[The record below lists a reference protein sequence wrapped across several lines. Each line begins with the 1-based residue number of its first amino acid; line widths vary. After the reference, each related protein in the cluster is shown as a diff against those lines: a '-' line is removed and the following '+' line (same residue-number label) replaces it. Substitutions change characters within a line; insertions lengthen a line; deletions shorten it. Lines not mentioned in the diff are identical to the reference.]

1 MEEALK
7 NKHYR
12 ASEWIDPRVEIR
24 RSPIADSGMFARAA
38 INEGETVVVWG
49 GGTVFTK
56 ADIEAGKV
64 DDDSTVPIGEGVY
77 LGSPMGT
84 YNRDEDLSD
93 FMNHACDPNVWMT
106 DEVTLTARRPIQPGE
121 ELTADYTLW
130 KDDEQSVVAWEC
142 CCGSPLCRHRI
153 TGKDWQLPE
162 LQQRYDGHFS
172 PFLNERIQK
181 LNGTEHCRKTA
192 GS

>member
-1 MEEALK
+1 MN

-24 RSPIADSGMFARAA
+24 RSPIAGSGMFARAA

-49 GGTVFTK
+49 GGTVFTT

-77 LGSPMGT
+77 LGSPVGT
-84 YNRDEDLSD
+84 YNRADDLSD
-93 FMNHACDPNVWMT
+93 FMNHSCDPSVWMA
-106 DEVTLTARRPIQPGE
+106 DEVTLTARRPIQPDE
-121 ELTADYTLW
+121 ELTADYALW
-130 KDDEQSVVAWEC
+130 KDDAQSVVAWEC
-142 CCGSPLCRHRI
+142 RCGSPLCRRRI
-153 TGKDWQLPE
+153 TGRDWRLPA
-162 LQQRYDGHFS
+162 LQQRYEGHFS
-172 PFLNERIQK
+172 PFLNERIRT
-181 LNGTEHCRKTA
+181 LNKTEHRHKDA